1 MACFKKKHQ
10 HVSFPMKHLEI
21 IPDYLK
27 NNWFNWDF
35 GTEVAGNI
43 WSNEIWMDLHG
54 LQCFQQN
61 YPETFLHE
69 LVLTA
74 RNLPAIFSRK
84 IPGWLH
90 QRRVENQL
98 TCFGEVSSF
107 SLGFAALPNGGE
119 WWWFT
124 TVASVKNHIKQIH
137 VPQMKPHP
145 LSQRG
150 CSWSLLLDAFLVK
163 KPFAETS
170 QAGILRSGN
179 HPWQKTKLKAKYQ
192 L

>member
-1 MACFKKKHQ
+1 
-10 HVSFPMKHLEI
+10 
-21 IPDYLK
+21 
-27 NNWFNWDF
+27 
-35 GTEVAGNI
+35 
-43 WSNEIWMDLHG
+43 MDLHG

-119 WWWFT
+119 
-124 TVASVKNHIKQIH
+124 
-137 VPQMKPHP
+137 
-145 LSQRG
+145 
-150 CSWSLLLDAFLVK
+150 
-163 KPFAETS
+163 
-170 QAGILRSGN
+170 
-179 HPWQKTKLKAKYQ
+179 
-192 L
+192 